1 MAGMSSDE
9 EDRAKLERFLAEDC
23 PECGAPG
30 PQRHLSVVNGC
41 RTCAENNPW
50 PVHTPQRL
58 VPSGWRVR
66 R

>member
-1 MAGMSSDE
+1 MSSGE
-9 EDRAKLERFLAEDC
+9 ESATQLERFLAEEC
-23 PECGAPG
+23 PECGTPG

-41 RTCAENNPW
+41 RMCMEGNPW

-58 VPSGWRVR
+58 APNGWRVR